1 MTPKDPNNRAKK
13 EEPSTAQPVSKE
25 LDKNGTE
32 TNLEKKGNIISNLI
46 GRLSMKSK
54 NQMKLPDDKNK
65 TVSTNTFRLL
75 NQAKYVKYNVFFD
88 NLEKKVL
95 FS

>member
-13 EEPSTAQPVSKE
+13 EEPSTSQPVSKE

-32 TNLEKKGNIISNLI
+32 PNLENSKKGNIISNLI

-65 TVSTNTFRLL
+65 TVSTNSLDCLT
-75 NQAKYVKYNVFFD
+75 QTKYVKNNALFD
-88 NLEKKVL
+88 NLE
-95 FS
+95 